1 MMFVLQY
8 SNSSI
13 VIEEF
18 FFPTKAL
25 ALWKKKQ
32 LINQGTHKMGVFNIK
47 QL

>member
-25 ALWKKKQ
+25 CLWKKKQ
-32 LINQGTHKMGVFNIK
+32 LINQGTHNMGVFNIK